1 MRKSN
6 KEFLEITPKAQPIK
20 EKKII
25 NFTLAK
31 SKTFLCQRT
40 AKIIKRKVTDW

>member
-20 EKKII
+20 EKK
-25 NFTLAK
+25 NYKFHL
-31 SKTFLCQRT
+31 SK
-40 AKIIKRKVTDW
+40 I